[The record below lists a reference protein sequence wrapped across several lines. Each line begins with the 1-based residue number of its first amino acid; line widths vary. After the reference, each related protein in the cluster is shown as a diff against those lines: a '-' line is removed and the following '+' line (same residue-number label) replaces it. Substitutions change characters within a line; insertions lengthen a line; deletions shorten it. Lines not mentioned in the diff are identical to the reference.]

1 MNLPMGYMLDVRLKE
16 ERIMILGLLG
26 LINGK
31 KWCHWVFM
39 LTFNLEIIYPEYQDN
54 LSVMN
59 M

>member
-1 MNLPMGYMLDVRLKE
+1 MGYMLDVRLKE
-16 ERIMILGLLG
+16 EWIMILGLLG

>member
-1 MNLPMGYMLDVRLKE
+1 
-16 ERIMILGLLG
+16 MILGVSWS
-26 LINGK
+26 NQWE